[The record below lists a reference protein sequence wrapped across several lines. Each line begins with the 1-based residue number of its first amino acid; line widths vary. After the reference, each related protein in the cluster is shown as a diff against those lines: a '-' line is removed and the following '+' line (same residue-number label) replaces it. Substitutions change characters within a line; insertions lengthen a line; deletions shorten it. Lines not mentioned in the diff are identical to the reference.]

1 MSPAESEA
9 ARRNITIP
17 PKLWREVVMAA
28 ARETAR
34 TGDQVSASAWI
45 RQAIKD
51 RLSAS
56 KSAK

>member
-17 PKLWREVVMAA
+17 PKLWREVVKAA

-34 TGDQVSASAWI
+34 TGEQVSASAWI
-45 RQAIKD
+45 RRAIEE
-51 RLSAS
+51 RLAS
-56 KSAK
+56 